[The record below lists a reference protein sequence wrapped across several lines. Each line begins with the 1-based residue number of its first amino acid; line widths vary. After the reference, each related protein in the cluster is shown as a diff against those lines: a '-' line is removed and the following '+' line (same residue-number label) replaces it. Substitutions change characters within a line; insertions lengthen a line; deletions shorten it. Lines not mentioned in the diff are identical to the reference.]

1 LIMKLIY
8 KKYLTTVALIWA
20 GSFVLL
26 VLIYMLALAPQ
37 VKSKKVIK
45 SQLNEKR
52 QQYENA
58 LQATQEQTKKQ
69 LKEQIQK
76 LQQDLD
82 NFALPSEASADLIF
96 DISQIAGENN
106 VTSFSI
112 KTSSGRKSEE
122 IPNCE
127 QIGEYLIEADFESGF
142 NQFASLLNTLERHRP
157 VIFVNTFSILRS
169 EDDQQRNQVKM
180 KLAVFV
186 KKRRDS

>member
-1 LIMKLIY
+1 MKLIY

-45 SQLNEKR
+45 SQLNEKK

>member
-1 LIMKLIY
+1 MKLIY

-26 VLIYMLALAPQ
+26 VFSYMLALAPQ

-45 SQLNEKR
+45 SQLNEKK

-127 QIGEYLIEADFESGF
+127 YIGEYEIEADFESGF